1 MMVMFLMIYGPKMCY
16 KNLESIF
23 SALENLGESKTRN
36 FLQEKE
42 FSQRDRDRESRPL
55 KSTLVWEEF
64 PRMSPWRM
72 PTEIALMRKWF
83 FNANRDV
90 FIASCILQ
98 VFLLDF
104 LHLLGTSSR
113 RSWVICIRSR
123 KAAISF
129 ARLAFIRKFVGQ
141 RDASGVSGNLAIVV
155 GFKIYLTL

>member
-1 MMVMFLMIYGPKMCY
+1 MMVMFLMIYGAKMCY
-16 KNLESIF
+16 KNLDSNF
-23 SALENLGESKTRN
+23 SARESLGEIKTFSKHEVFR
-36 FLQEKE
+36 EKKKF
-42 FSQRDRDRESRPL
+42 FSERSWSWISCAQKHTCLRR
-55 KSTLVWEEF
+55 F
-64 PRMSPWRM
+64 PRASPWRM
-72 PTEIALMRKWF
+72 PTEIALMGKWF

-90 FIASCILQ
+90 SIASCILQ

-141 RDASGVSGNLAIVV
+141 RDANGVSGNLAIVA
-155 GFKIYLTL
+155 GF